1 MKLDHSGYQHISF
14 DLWLT
19 LIKSNPEFK
28 QKRNLLFKNFFEID
42 SSIEKVA
49 EVVRY
54 YDLLCNS
61 VNEKTGLNF
70 ATKEIYYL
78 ILNSLDVDIEK
89 IDMQS
94 LEKFYY
100 ETELLFMEF
109 KPVLI
114 YPKLK
119 LLLEEVTA
127 QGKSISVL
135 SNTGFIN
142 GVTLRKLLSYYNIE
156 KFFSFQIY
164 SDEVGMSKPN
174 PEIFK
179 IVYNEICLMKMINR
193 NEVLHIGDNIIADYN
208 GAKNFGFNS
217 LLIKQQ

>member
-1 MKLDHSGYQHISF
+1 MKLDHSDYTHISF

-28 QKRNLLFKNFFEID
+28 QKRNLLFKDYFKID
-42 SSIEKVA
+42 SSITRVA

-54 YDLLCNS
+54 YDLLCNN

-70 ATKEIYYL
+70 ATNEIYYL
-78 ILNSLDVDIEK
+78 ILNSLEVDIGK
-89 IDMQS
+89 IDLKS
-94 LEKFYY
+94 LENFYL

-114 YPKLK
+114 YPKIE
-119 LLLEEVTA
+119 LLFSELVE
-127 QGKSISVL
+127 QQKSISIL
-135 SNTGFIN
+135 SNTGFIS
-142 GVTLRKLLSYYNIE
+142 GGTLRKLLRYYDLD

-174 PEIFK
+174 PKIFK
-179 IVYNEICLMKMINR
+179 IVYNEICLIKEINR
-193 NEVLHIGDNIIADYN
+193 AEVLHIGDNMIADYN
-208 GAKNFGFNS
+208 GAREFGFNS
-217 LLIKQQ
+217 LLIIQQ

>member
-1 MKLDHSGYQHISF
+1 MKLDHSDYTHISF

-28 QKRNLLFKNFFEID
+28 QKRNLLFKDYFKID
-42 SSIEKVA
+42 SSITKVA

-54 YDLLCNS
+54 YDLLCNN

-70 ATKEIYYL
+70 ATNEIYYL
-78 ILNSLDVDIEK
+78 ILNSLEVDIGK
-89 IDMQS
+89 IDLKS
-94 LEKFYY
+94 LENFYL

-114 YPKLK
+114 YPKIE
-119 LLLEEVTA
+119 LLFSELVE
-127 QGKSISVL
+127 QQKSISIL
-135 SNTGFIN
+135 SNTGFIS
-142 GVTLRKLLSYYNIE
+142 GGTLRKLLRYYDLD

-174 PEIFK
+174 PRIFK
-179 IVYNEICLMKMINR
+179 IVYNEICLIKEINR
-193 NEVLHIGDNIIADYN
+193 AEVLHIGDNMIADYN
-208 GAKNFGFNS
+208 GAREFGFNS

>member
-1 MKLDHSGYQHISF
+1 MKLDHLDYTHISF

-28 QKRNLLFKNFFEID
+28 QKRNLLFKNYFKID
-42 SSIEKVA
+42 SSITKVA

-54 YDLLCNS
+54 YDLLCNT

-70 ATKEIYYL
+70 ATNEIYYL
-78 ILNSLDVDIEK
+78 ILNSLEVDIEK
-89 IDMQS
+89 IDLKS
-94 LEKFYY
+94 LENFYL

-109 KPVLI
+109 KPILI
-114 YPKLK
+114 YPQIE
-119 LLLEEVTA
+119 LLFSELVE
-127 QGKSISVL
+127 QQKSISIL
-135 SNTGFIN
+135 SNTGFISA
-142 GVTLRKLLSYYNIE
+142 GTLRKLLRYYDLD

-174 PEIFK
+174 PKIFK
-179 IVYNEICLMKMINR
+179 IVYDEICLFKEINR
-193 NEVLHIGDNIIADYN
+193 AEVLHIGDNMIADYN
-208 GAKNFGFNS
+208 GAREFGFNS

>member
-1 MKLDHSGYQHISF
+1 MKLDHSDYTHISF

-28 QKRNLLFKNFFEID
+28 QKRNLLFKDYFKID
-42 SSIEKVA
+42 SSITKVA

-54 YDLLCNS
+54 YDLLCNN

-70 ATKEIYYL
+70 ATNEIYYL
-78 ILNSLDVDIEK
+78 ILNSLEVDIGK
-89 IDMQS
+89 IDLKS
-94 LEKFYY
+94 LENFYL

-114 YPKLK
+114 YPKIE
-119 LLLEEVTA
+119 LLFSELVE
-127 QGKSISVL
+127 QQKSISIL
-135 SNTGFIN
+135 SNTGFIS
-142 GVTLRKLLSYYNIE
+142 GGTLRKLLRYYDLD

-174 PEIFK
+174 PKIFK
-179 IVYNEICLMKMINR
+179 IVYNEICLIKEINR
-193 NEVLHIGDNIIADYN
+193 AEVLHIGDNMIADYN
-208 GAKNFGFNS
+208 GAREFGFNS
-217 LLIKQQ
+217 LLIIQQ